1 MNRTARLLALIAVLT
16 APAPGLAVPGGAIG
30 TLEQGYYTCELPGD
44 ATGPAG
50 RHLPEADFTV
60 TSASSY
66 RAGGTLGSYLLTGD
80 RLVMTSGPHRGQKFV
95 QVSRGYLRQLNADGS
110 QGEMRC
116 VLGRRNSASPSPCP
130 DRPGDTKPLL
140 DSGSSGREQ
149 ASCTARPD
157 APAQG

>member
-1 MNRTARLLALIAVLT
+1 MNRAARLLALIAVVT
-16 APAPGLAVPGGAIG
+16 APTPGLAVPGGAIG

-66 RAGGTLGSYLLTGD
+66 RAGGTLGSYLLTGN
-80 RLVMTSGPHRGQKFV
+80 RLVMTNGPHRGRKFV

-116 VLGRRNSASPSPCP
+116 VLGRRNSDSPSPCP
-130 DRPGDTKPLL
+130 GQPDNAKPLS
-140 DSGSSGREQ
+140 DNASAGREQ
-149 ASCTARPD
+149 ARCTARAD